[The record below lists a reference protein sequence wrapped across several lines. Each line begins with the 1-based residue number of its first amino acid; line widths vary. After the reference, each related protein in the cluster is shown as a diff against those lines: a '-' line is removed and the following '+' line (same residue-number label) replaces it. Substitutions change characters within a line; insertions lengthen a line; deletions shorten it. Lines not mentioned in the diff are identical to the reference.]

1 MRIGRS
7 GQKALFATR
16 SHESCCAVRH
26 ATVSCPSRLINTL
39 QSRGACPQLPVA
51 LLLTA
56 LSCPDRVGKLVIVT
70 LHGRTTQL
78 QSGPRDCL
86 PSDGAAKPTFNSE
99 QWWGVP
105 VYCATA
111 AARCGAGLL
120 PEPPNCLLPL
130 VQVVLPRALLLHTPS
145 PPPPPP
151 GFPYLAPLQTSAR
164 DPPLLHCTALGSQ
177 LPRRS

>member
-86 PSDGAAKPTFNSE
+86 PSDGYKADL
-99 QWWGVP
+99 QL
-105 VYCATA
+105 
-111 AARCGAGLL
+111 GAVVGCSCVLCHCCRQVRRRA
-120 PEPPNCLLPL
+120 PPRTSQPPPA
-130 VQVVLPRALLLHTPS
+130 PRPS
-145 PPPPPP
+145 CPASCPPPPHPHSP
-151 GFPYLAPLQTSAR
+151 SPTTWLSLS
-164 DPPLLHCTALGSQ
+164 GSS
-177 LPRRS
+177 PDVRT